1 MIRVAVF
8 GATGRMGQTLCRLIA
23 EAEDLQLVG
32 AATEPG
38 HASIGQDAGS
48 VAGMPAL
55 GVVVTDNASAAAG
68 RRSTKRRCLRRGRGG
83 HGHGDH
89 GLVCRTACRT

>member
-55 GVVVTDNASAAAG
+55 GVVVTDNAAAG
-68 RRSTKRRCLRRGRGG
+68 RRAAKRRCLRRGRGG
-83 HGHGDH
+83 HGYGDH
-89 GLVCRTACRT
+89 GLVCRTACGT

>member
-38 HASIGQDAGS
+38 RSSSAPPPNPAMPVSARTPAALPGCQRSASW
-48 VAGMPAL
+48 
-55 GVVVTDNASAAAG
+55 
-68 RRSTKRRCLRRGRGG
+68 
-83 HGHGDH
+83 
-89 GLVCRTACRT
+89 